1 MKCRYCKQERT
12 LDKDNLCEDCK
23 ANGISAIKEDYR
35 EPNLG
40 CLIFLI
46 FCAFAVVVGVYG
58 MIEAINYLINLAQ
71 GI

>member
-23 ANGISAIKEDYR
+23 ANGISAIKEDYK
-35 EPNLG
+35 EPNLT
-40 CLIFLI
+40 CLVPMIIF
-46 FCAFAVVVGVYG
+46 AFAIVSIVYG